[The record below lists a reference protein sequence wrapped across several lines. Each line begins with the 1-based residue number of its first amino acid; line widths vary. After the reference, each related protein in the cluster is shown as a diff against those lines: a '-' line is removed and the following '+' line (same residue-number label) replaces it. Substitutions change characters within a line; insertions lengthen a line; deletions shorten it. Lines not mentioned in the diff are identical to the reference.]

1 MKLMIKKPY
10 QSCSFISLCTT
21 EKSHPRLVKI
31 TPTLTRIITVRLRGL
46 GGRSVRL
53 TEHTKAGV
61 RHVEGLIAVVEA
73 GHRHGGRGQAAPP
86 ILTAAAAG
94 HCLSAGP
101 LVMVTTAD
109 DGLLLVRGK
118 HCGPTCGQNVC

>member
-1 MKLMIKKPY
+1 MIKKPY

-21 EKSHPRLVKI
+21 EKSHPRLLKI
-31 TPTLTRIITVRLRGL
+31 TPALTRIITVRLRGL
-46 GGRSVRL
+46 GGWSVGL
-53 TEHTKAGV
+53 TQHPEAGV

-86 ILTAAAAG
+86 ILTPAAG
-94 HCLSAGP
+94 HP
-101 LVMVTTAD
+101 LVIVTTAD

-118 HCGPTCGQNVC
+118 HWGPTCGQNVC

>member
-1 MKLMIKKPY
+1 MIKKPY

-21 EKSHPRLVKI
+21 EKSHPRLLKI
-31 TPTLTRIITVRLRGL
+31 TPALTRIITVRLRGL
-46 GGRSVRL
+46 GGWSVRL
-53 TEHTKAGV
+53 TQHTEAGV

-86 ILTAAAAG
+86 ILTPTTD
-94 HCLSAGP
+94 H
-101 LVMVTTAD
+101 LVIVTTAHN
-109 DGLLLVRGK
+109 GFLLVRGK